1 VENDIWSMLNE
12 SEQELMR
19 EVEPRRLR
27 DLDEEELVALHK
39 RVRRARNKYA
49 KNYRRGAA
57 AQVAKDGSR
66 AKASKKFRKT
76 ARKAE
81 AFEQALANVST
92 RLAKVA
98 KQRAYDLKAERLS
111 AAGRHKGAPA
121 KKRASRPASSSSGA
135 SEKRKRRTP
144 AKKRASAQA
153 KSSTKRHQA
162 KRAAKAKG

>member
-1 VENDIWSMLNE
+1 VENDIWAMLNE

-19 EVEPRRLR
+19 EVEPQRLR
-27 DLDEEELVALHK
+27 KLDEEELVALHK
-39 RVRRARNKYA
+39 RVRRARKKYA

-57 AQVAKDGSR
+57 AQVAKDKGR
-66 AKASKKFRKT
+66 GKASAKFSKT

-81 AFEQALANVST
+81 AFEQALATVSA

-98 KQRAYDLKAERLS
+98 RQRADELKAERLA
-111 AAGRHKGAPA
+111 AAGRHKKAPA
-121 KKRASRPASSSSGA
+121 KKRASRPRSESSSA

-153 KSSTKRHQA
+153 KASTKRHQA
-162 KRAAKAKG
+162 KRASKSKG